1 MNRFYSLDIKTQF
14 LLQDSV
20 RRDSFKNL
28 TTKDGVQWLLWS
40 FYHWGIKYLS
50 YDSKNG
56 LLLFHSRPVYDELT
70 KQWYGNKV
78 MTHSESDGN
87 KEVNGDNHGDDSN
100 NSINDSGDTTAT
112 EGNVSSEVSTTVG
125 DIHGSDGEG
134 VNHVGNDI
142 MFNTTS
148 SGDILSGVS
157 RDMGTEDSIHLS
169 DSMGIRHI
177 LLGVNANSHEYNHVG
192 NEPKSLAF
200 YIYSLIT
207 SVYELKEGS
216 CIELTTKAIEDDIT
230 SGVLKDGMVVEVS
243 NNGIT
248 WFKRY
253 FKSIVPNLSTSY
265 CVYGGGRTKDTVRDT
280 ADVEYYKYLRYV
292 DTKDTT
298 CTNTC
303 NHGCSTC
310 NIKHEGTRNTI
321 DGRGVFVTR
330 GIVKDDV

>member
-56 LLLFHSRPVYDELT
+56 LLLFHSRPVYDEVT

-78 MTHSESDGN
+78 ETHSESDGN
-87 KEVNGDNHGDDSN
+87 KEVNGDNHGDASN
-100 NSINDSGDTTAT
+100 NSINGSGNTTAT

-148 SGDILSGVS
+148 SGVVVGGFS

-253 FKSIVPNLSTSY
+253 F
-265 CVYGGGRTKDTVRDT
+265 
-280 ADVEYYKYLRYV
+280 
-292 DTKDTT
+292 
-298 CTNTC
+298 
-303 NHGCSTC
+303 
-310 NIKHEGTRNTI
+310 
-321 DGRGVFVTR
+321 
-330 GIVKDDV
+330 

>member
-56 LLLFHSRPVYDELT
+56 LLLFHSRPAYDEVT
-70 KQWYGNKV
+70 KQWYGSKV
-78 MTHSESDGN
+78 VTYTESDGN

-100 NSINDSGDTTAT
+100 NSINDSGNTTT
-112 EGNVSSEVSTTVG
+112 TDRDISSEVSNTVG
-125 DIHGSDGEG
+125 DIHDSNGEG

-148 SGDILSGVS
+148 SGVVVGDFS
-157 RDMGTEDSIHLS
+157 RDLGTEDSIHLS

-177 LLGVNANSHEYNHVG
+177 LLGVNANSNEYNHVG

-216 CIELTTKAIEDDIT
+216 CIELTTKAIEDDIA
-230 SGVLKDGMVVEVS
+230 SGVLKDGIVVEVS

-280 ADVEYYKYLRYV
+280 ADVEYYNYLRYV

-321 DGRGVFVTR
+321 DGRGVFVNR
-330 GIVKDDV
+330 GIVEE

>member
-1 MNRFYSLDIKTQF
+1 
-14 LLQDSV
+14 
-20 RRDSFKNL
+20 
-28 TTKDGVQWLLWS
+28 
-40 FYHWGIKYLS
+40 
-50 YDSKNG
+50 
-56 LLLFHSRPVYDELT
+56 
-70 KQWYGNKV
+70 
-78 MTHSESDGN
+78 
-87 KEVNGDNHGDDSN
+87 
-100 NSINDSGDTTAT
+100 
-112 EGNVSSEVSTTVG
+112 
-125 DIHGSDGEG
+125 
-134 VNHVGNDI
+134 
-142 MFNTTS
+142 
-148 SGDILSGVS
+148 
-157 RDMGTEDSIHLS
+157 
-169 DSMGIRHI
+169 MGIRHI

-280 ADVEYYKYLRYV
+280 ADVEYYNYLRYV

-303 NHGCSTC
+303 NSGCSTC

-321 DGRGVFVTR
+321 DGRGVFVNR
-330 GIVKDDV
+330 GIIEE

>member
-1 MNRFYSLDIKTQF
+1 MNRFYSLDVKTQF

-70 KQWYGNKV
+70 KQWYGNTV
-78 MTHSESDGN
+78 MTHSESEGN

-100 NSINDSGDTTAT
+100 NSINGSGDTTT
-112 EGNVSSEVSTTVG
+112 TDRDISSEVSDTVG

-148 SGDILSGVS
+148 SGVVVGGFS

-192 NEPKSLAF
+192 NEPKSLEF

-216 CIELTTKAIEDDIT
+216 CIELTTKAIEDDIA

-292 DTKDTT
+292 DSQGTT
-298 CTNTC
+298 CTNIC

-321 DGRGVFVTR
+321 DGRGVFVNR
-330 GIVKDDV
+330 GIIEE

>member
-56 LLLFHSRPVYDELT
+56 LLLFHSRPVYDEVT

-78 MTHSESDGN
+78 MTHSESEGTT
-87 KEVNGDNHGDDSN
+87 EGNGDNHGDDSN
-100 NSINDSGDTTAT
+100 NSINGSGDTTAT
-112 EGNVSSEVSTTVG
+112 EGNVSSEVSNTVG
-125 DIHGSDGEG
+125 DIHDSNGEG

-148 SGDILSGVS
+148 SGVVVGDFS

-177 LLGVNANSHEYNHVG
+177 LLGVNANSSGYNHVG
-192 NEPKSLAF
+192 NEPKSLSF

-216 CIELTTKAIEDDIT
+216 CIELTTKAIEDDIA

-280 ADVEYYKYLRYV
+280 ADVEYYNYLRYV
-292 DTKDTT
+292 ESQGT
-298 CTNTC
+298 TC
-303 NHGCSTC
+303 NHTCGNGCSTC
-310 NIKHEGTRNTI
+310 NVKHEGTRNTI
-321 DGRGVFVTR
+321 DGRGVFVNR
-330 GIVKDDV
+330 GIIEE

>member
-1 MNRFYSLDIKTQF
+1 MFYSLDIKTQF

-78 MTHSESDGN
+78 MTHSESEGN

-100 NSINDSGDTTAT
+100 NSING
-112 EGNVSSEVSTTVG
+112 SEVSDTVG

-142 MFNTTS
+142 MFNNTS
-148 SGDILSGVS
+148 SGVVVGGVS

-243 NNGIT
+243 NNGII

-310 NIKHEGTRNTI
+310 NVKHEGTRNTI
-321 DGRGVFVTR
+321 DGRGVFVNR
-330 GIVKDDV
+330 GIIEE

>member
-1 MNRFYSLDIKTQF
+1 MNRFYSLDVKTQF

-56 LLLFHSRPVYDELT
+56 LLLFHSRPAYDEVT

-78 MTHSESDGN
+78 ETHSESEGN

-100 NSINDSGDTTAT
+100 NSINGSGDTTAT

-148 SGDILSGVS
+148 SGVVVGGFS
-157 RDMGTEDSIHLS
+157 RDI
-169 DSMGIRHI
+169 
-177 LLGVNANSHEYNHVG
+177 G

-216 CIELTTKAIEDDIT
+216 CIELTTKAIEDDIA

-303 NHGCSTC
+303 NSGCSTC

-321 DGRGVFVTR
+321 DGRGVFVNR
-330 GIVKDDV
+330 GIIEE

>member
-1 MNRFYSLDIKTQF
+1 MNRFYSLDVKTQF

-78 MTHSESDGN
+78 ETHTESDGN
-87 KEVNGDNHGDDSN
+87 KEVKGDNHGDDSN
-100 NSINDSGDTTAT
+100 NSINGSGNTTAM

-148 SGDILSGVS
+148 SGVVVGGFS
-157 RDMGTEDSIHLS
+157 RDMGTEDSIHIS

-177 LLGVNANSHEYNHVG
+177 LLGVNANSSGYNHIG

-216 CIELTTKAIEDDIT
+216 CIELTTKAIEDDIA

-280 ADVEYYKYLRYV
+280 ADVEYYNYLRYV
-292 DTKDTT
+292 ESQGT
-298 CTNTC
+298 TC
-303 NHGCSTC
+303 NHTCGNGCSTC

-321 DGRGVFVTR
+321 DGRGVFVNR
-330 GIVKDDV
+330 GIIEE